1 MGVNKKP
8 RIPRC
13 GIRGL
18 SVHQL
23 HRVQYIVIQTCQST
37 ACCHNNYA
45 DHKNNA
51 DSDKVHYHI
60 RTGKVLEAFVFGRKG
75 HYDTEYKAHKGNGE
89 QYSEPEKPGGAD
101 RLIFGVGSI
110 GCGSIY
116 RLLIYGLLIYGLL
129 IYGLRL
135 LIYGL
140 SLLIHGLSL
149 RGRLIPVLRILRCSF
164 LLGCLR
170 SSCIGKAALLLRCR
184 SFDCGCGFFSYGL
197 RCRFFNYG
205 CRCGLLGY
213 GRGSGFFDCGRRRGF
228 FDYGRRLFN
237 SRCGCRSAAGAEYR
251 LVLHRGTAFFTE
263 FCHNSNHTFHVYS
276 FLCAETVHIST
287 LMYLSVIS
295 VYIRFSY
302 PSRVIVS
309 NYIIFII
316 SVHFF
321 ALRAAFPELKSF
333 GECATI
339 MLKKKR

>member
-101 RLIFGVGSI
+101 RLIFGIGSI

-116 RLLIYGLLIYGLL
+116 RLLIYGLLID
-129 IYGLRL
+129 GLR
-135 LIYGL
+135 
-140 SLLIHGLSL
+140 LLIHGLSL
-149 RGRLIPVLRILRCSF
+149 HSRLVTVLRLLRCSF

-170 SSCIGKAALLLRCR
+170 SSCMGKAALLLRCR
-184 SFDCGCGFFSYGL
+184 GFDCVCRFFSYGL

-205 CRCGLLGY
+205 CRFRCGLFDCGCRCGLLGY
-213 GRGSGFFDCGRRRGF
+213 GRGSGFLCCGS
-228 FDYGRRLFN
+228 RLFN
-237 SRCGCRSAAGAEYR
+237 SRCGCRSAVGAEYR
-251 LVLHRGTAFFTE
+251 LVLHTGSAFFTE

>member
-45 DHKNNA
+45 DYKNNA

-75 HYDTEYKAHKGNGE
+75 HYDTEYKAHKGNCK

-101 RLIFGVGSI
+101 RLILGVGSI

-116 RLLIYGLLIYGLL
+116 RLLIYGLLID
-129 IYGLRL
+129 GLR
-135 LIYGL
+135 
-140 SLLIHGLSL
+140 LLIHGLSL
-149 RGRLIPVLRILRCSF
+149 HSRLVTVLRLLRCSF

-184 SFDCGCGFFSYGL
+184 GFDCGCRFFSYGL
-197 RCRFFNYG
+197 RCRFFNCG
-205 CRCGLLGY
+205 CRFRRGL
-213 GRGSGFFDCGRRRGF
+213 FDC
-228 FDYGRRLFN
+228 GRRLFN
-237 SRCGCRSAAGAEYR
+237 SRCGCRSAVGAEYR
-251 LVLHRGTAFFTE
+251 LVLHTGSAFFTE

-302 PSRVIVS
+302 PSRVIAS

-321 ALRAAFPELKSF
+321 ALRAVFPELKSF